1 MRGKEHLKAMD
12 SGLES
17 SVLVKHFKERHGGV
31 VTDFTMNV
39 TGVYGGDCMLRQIA
53 ESVKISKEDQRKII
67 NSKTEWNYV
76 NIPRAQIV

>member
-1 MRGKEHLKAMD
+1 MD
-12 SGLES
+12 SGLGS
-17 SVLVKHFKERHGGV
+17 SVLDKHFKERHGGV